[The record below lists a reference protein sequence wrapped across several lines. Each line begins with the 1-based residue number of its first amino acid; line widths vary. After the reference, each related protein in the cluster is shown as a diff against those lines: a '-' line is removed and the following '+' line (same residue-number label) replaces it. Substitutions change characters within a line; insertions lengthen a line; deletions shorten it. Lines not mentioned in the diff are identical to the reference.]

1 MKKGLGKIKSGPQ
14 EPDLFVQ
21 KKRISKK
28 EDMAMADWKSYL
40 ADNTARYL
48 DELFNFLRIPSI
60 SSLPDHAVDV
70 KRAAEWAA
78 ERMKGAGIEDVR
90 ILPTEGHPVV
100 FGQWLHA
107 SAKPTVLIYGHFD
120 TQPVDPL
127 GLWTQ
132 PPFEPV
138 IRDNRIYARGASD
151 DKGNMLIPILAAEA
165 LLKTQGAL
173 PVNLKFFFEG
183 QEEIGSPQMPD
194 FIASQKDLLAC
205 DMVLSADGGQ
215 WEEDQPAVNVGRRG
229 LCALQI
235 DLQSAAQDVHS
246 GTYGGTFQNPIHALA
261 RLIASMHRPEGGISV
276 EGFYDTVRKLTE
288 SERAQIAEIPYDESQ
303 YMGELGVTRLFGE
316 GGYST
321 YERAWVRPTL
331 EVNGIWG
338 GFQGEGIKT
347 VIPSKAHA
355 KITCRLV
362 PDQEPDKIFEL
373 IRAHVTKHLP
383 AGTTAS
389 VEKLAGSADP
399 FLIPFDHPGNQA
411 ARVVLKELY
420 GKEPYIVRTGGT
432 IPVSGLFLKHL
443 GAYMVNF
450 AFGLEDENLHAP
462 DEFFRISSFKRGLKA
477 YGMIL
482 EELGR

>member
-1 MKKGLGKIKSGPQ
+1 
-14 EPDLFVQ
+14 
-21 KKRISKK
+21 
-28 EDMAMADWKSYL
+28 MAMADWKAYL
-40 ADNTARYL
+40 ADNTSRYL
-48 DELFNFLRIPSI
+48 DELLNFLRIPSI
-60 SSLPDHAVDV
+60 SSLPEHAADV
-70 KRAAEWAA
+70 KRAAEWVAD
-78 ERMKGAGIEDVR
+78 RLTTAGIEAVQ
-90 ILPTEGHPVV
+90 ILPTGGHPVV
-100 FGQWLHA
+100 YGQWLHA
-107 SAKPTVLIYGHFD
+107 SDKPTILIYGHFD

-127 GLWTQ
+127 DGWTQ
-132 PPFEPV
+132 PPFEPL
-138 IRDNRIYARGASD
+138 IKDDRIYARGASD

-165 LLKTQGAL
+165 MLNTLGSL
-173 PVNLKFFFEG
+173 PVNVKFFFEG

-194 FIASQKDLLAC
+194 FIALRRDLLAC
-205 DMVLSADGGQ
+205 DMVLSSDGGQ
-215 WEEDQPAVNVGRRG
+215 WDESQPTLNVGRRG

-261 RLIASMHRPEGGISV
+261 QLVTSMRSPQGKIIV
-276 EGFYDTVRKLTE
+276 EGFYDAVRDLTD
-288 SERAQIAEIPYDESQ
+288 SERAQLAEIPYDESQ
-303 YMGELGVTRLFGE
+303 YMDDLGVAQLYGE
-316 GGYST
+316 AGYST

-347 VIPSKAHA
+347 VIPSQAHA

-373 IRAHVTKHLP
+373 IRAHVAKHVP
-383 AGTTAS
+383 IGTTAA
-389 VEKLAGSADP
+389 VEKLAGTADP

-411 ARVVLKELY
+411 ARIVLKELY

-432 IPVSGLFLKHL
+432 IPVSGLFLKSL